1 MDSSEQVE
9 KTAGQPADE
18 VQSFRHKIAV
28 EALSLLEHL
37 VAEHNKRVKK
47 IAQRCKISIAPATLK
62 TIRTWSS
69 DRILEDGSYDLE
81 HPQWYAEVEIVGQ
94 QAKISGWQILGSLT
108 STDCG
113 FLLSPIGSGVDLS
126 SYKDRGGQCDHCKT
140 ARARSVTYILRSG
153 GDIKLVGSQCLKDFT
168 GHLTPA
174 AMAMYADSLI
184 RFDREISDMEDGD
197 DGEGRHHG
205 GGCRL
210 RSAVSLLEYLGYVAQ
225 QIRKCGWVSKTK
237 AQNSSERA
245 TAPEA
250 WLALQQIQEY
260 KQAIERAREGKTE
273 EQLKETARSILALYS
288 TDGQI
293 DPAKLGGLTSEQVL
307 ATEAGVRASARQ
319 EAESNAAKLTEDMEQ
334 RMPTSADRAKAA
346 EDSDLVAEVFAAK
359 AERDDYEDRLLSVI
373 GQGFAFERNI
383 GLAASICAAADRIR
397 RDRVKEQVRALE
409 KDEWFGVVGKRETF
423 VLNCVYTQSI
433 DGAFGPSTLHIFLD
447 KDGRKAKW
455 FSTNEKLDKG
465 FYEIK
470 GTVKKHETYEGR
482 KIVQLSRCK
491 VVQKLS
497 DEAARCPF

>member
-1 MDSSEQVE
+1 MDTTEQVE
-9 KTAGQPADE
+9 KPAGQPADE

-28 EALSLLEHL
+28 EALSILEHL
-37 VAEHNKRVKK
+37 VAEHNKRVRK

-62 TIRTWSS
+62 TIRTFQSS
-69 DRILEDGSYDLE
+69 RTLKDGTE
-81 HPQWYAEVEIVGQ
+81 RPQWYAEVEIVGQ

-184 RFDREISDMEDGD
+184 RFGNEISNLEEN
-197 DGEGRHHG
+197 GEGEDQHRG

-260 KQAIERAREGKTE
+260 KQSIERVREGKTE
-273 EQLKETARSILALYS
+273 EQLKGAIESIQSLGATNS
-288 TDGQI
+288 QI
-293 DPAKLGGLTSEQVL
+293 DAELAIVKLMKE
-307 ATEAGVRASARQ
+307 
-319 EAESNAAKLTEDMEQ
+319 MEE
-334 RMPTSADRAKAA
+334 RMPSSADRAKAA
-346 EDSDLVAEVFAAK
+346 GDLELVAEVFAAK

-373 GQGFAFERNI
+373 GQGFAFDRNI

-397 RDRVKEQVRALE
+397 RDRAKEQVRALE

-433 DGAFGPSTLHIFLD
+433 DGAFGLSTLHIFLD

-455 FSTNEKLDKG
+455 FSSNAKLDKG
-465 FYEIK
+465 FYEIV

-491 VVQKLS
+491 IVQKLS